1 MDIADGNMIIHV
13 EKEVDHC
20 VADKIKTEF
29 EKYYIRGYVKNV
41 IFDMSEVEFM
51 DSSGIGMI
59 MGRYRKMKY
68 VNGQVMVAAVPENID
83 RLLKMSGVYSFVA
96 KYDSVIEA
104 VNRVNKKEGA

>member
-41 IFDMSEVEFM
+41 IFDMSEVEFI
-51 DSSGIGMI
+51 DSS
-59 MGRYRKMKY
+59 
-68 VNGQVMVAAVPENID
+68 
-83 RLLKMSGVYSFVA
+83 
-96 KYDSVIEA
+96 
-104 VNRVNKKEGA
+104 